1 MSLVFPRQRQR
12 PSYFISHSLYL
23 GHIFLLL
30 LLLPSLELLV
40 FGIEFLDGRFNALG
54 IIEGRYFTVE

>member
-1 MSLVFPRQRQR
+1 M
-12 PSYFISHSLYL
+12 
-23 GHIFLLL
+23 FLLL